1 MLTMTT
7 PEDRRYVTKSSLQE
21 MLDAQSREMKS
32 YFSEQFEAR
41 LKPINDE
48 ISSLK
53 AELQLKNEAINKLSS
68 EMEVVKSTN
77 DELVAANK
85 SLEDRIST
93 CEKFQSSA
101 LESFKVLEE
110 KLEDR
115 TNRQLRQTIVV
126 KGLPEKEN
134 EKWSD
139 TRHIL
144 AKHVSKAYQIDI
156 KKANALFERVHRGGG
171 EGFESKKKGKRDI
184 YALCS
189 KWDDSEF
196 LVWNSFKAN
205 KNKPKKDR
213 VFVEYKY
220 GPLTTLRRGEAM
232 KKRREIIDKKQF
244 KNAYVKFPA
253 ILMARKD
260 GEENYSVVQDFSN
273 LSVSKLPLLVGE

>member
-1 MLTMTT
+1 
-7 PEDRRYVTKSSLQE
+7 
-21 MLDAQSREMKS
+21 MLDTQSREMKL
-32 YFSEQFEAR
+32 YFSEQFDAR

-53 AELQLKNEAINKLSS
+53 AELQIKNEAIDKLAS
-68 EMEVVKSTN
+68 EMELLKSTN

-85 SLEDRIST
+85 SLEAKMST
-93 CEKFQSSA
+93 SEKFQSSA
-101 LESFKVLEE
+101 LESFKMLEE

-126 KGLPEKEN
+126 KGLAEKEN

-156 KKANALFERVHRGGG
+156 KKANNLFERVHRGGG
-171 EGFESKKKGKRDI
+171 EGFDGKKKGKRDV

-196 LVWNSFKAN
+196 LVWNSFKVN

-213 VFVEYKY
+213 VIVEYKY

-232 KKRREIIDKKQF
+232 KKRRELIEKKQF

-253 ILMARKD
+253 ILMGRKD
-260 GEENYSVVQDFSN
+260 GEENYSIVQDFSN
-273 LSVSKLPLLVGE
+273 FSVSKLPLLIGE